1 MEKREHMPTVAQP
14 SFGID
19 GPLSESAPRIS
30 LWGLDHEP
38 ASSVGADEAEWF
50 LAFVRREAGPLVGYL
65 DRVMNDQALAEEV
78 AQNVLLRV
86 RRLSKRRLSDG
97 DASVSLYRAA
107 TALAL
112 RVVHRQRTPQQP
124 CASGHRPLQPR
135 RTTEWASGGQESSR
149 RERHRNMIV
158 SAIAALPERERIA
171 LLLHKYQGIPHSQVA
186 SILLLSEVTVRSLL
200 FRAYNSL
207 LGSLQLVVAD
217 APRTQ
222 DEGATS
228 MDSLAAVG
236 AAPDAARIRDDAN
249 EIVKAVQP
257 LEKAVF
263 T

>member
-1 MEKREHMPTVAQP
+1 M
-14 SFGID
+14 
-19 GPLSESAPRIS
+19 
-30 LWGLDHEP
+30 
-38 ASSVGADEAEWF
+38 
-50 LAFVRREAGPLVGYL
+50 
-65 DRVMNDQALAEEV
+65 
-78 AQNVLLRV
+78 
-86 RRLSKRRLSDG
+86 
-97 DASVSLYRAA
+97 
-107 TALAL
+107 
-112 RVVHRQRTPQQP
+112 
-124 CASGHRPLQPR
+124 
-135 RTTEWASGGQESSR
+135 
-149 RERHRNMIV
+149 
-158 SAIAALPERERIA
+158 
-171 LLLHKYQGIPHSQVA
+171 
-186 SILLLSEVTVRSLL
+186 TVRSLL